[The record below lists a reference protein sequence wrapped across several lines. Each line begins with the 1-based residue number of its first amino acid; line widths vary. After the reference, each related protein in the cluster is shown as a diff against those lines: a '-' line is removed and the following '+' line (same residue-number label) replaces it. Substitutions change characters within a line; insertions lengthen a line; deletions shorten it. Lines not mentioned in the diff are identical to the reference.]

1 MAQAAWEK
9 PTSTNPSPQDARAQL
24 LNQGRNE
31 RWKYL
36 VGGAL
41 LIGAILYLV
50 LSGTVLG
57 ARYYIT
63 VDEVVGNPK
72 YQDKPVRLNGVV
84 LGETIDIDDTDPDNL
99 IIRFTIA
106 NVPENYTNLAEA
118 LHIAAENPDATQL
131 KVLVQGE
138 PKPELLRHEAQ
149 AILTGT
155 LGEDGVFNVTELN
168 FKCPS
173 RFEEGG
179 PQVGSEQDHPGML
192 LDSEAQA
199 NAG

>member
-9 PTSTNPSPQDARAQL
+9 TTTTQPTAQDARAQL
-24 LNQGRNE
+24 MNQGRSD

-36 VGGAL
+36 VGGTL
-41 LIGAILYLV
+41 LIGAVLYLV

-72 YQDKPVRLNGVV
+72 YLEKPVRLSGVV
-84 LGETIDIDDTDPDNL
+84 LGDTIDIDDSDPGNL

-106 NVPENYTNLAEA
+106 NVPEDYTNLAEA
-118 LHIAAENPDATQL
+118 LHLAAENPNATRL
-131 KVLVQGE
+131 DVYIEGE
-138 PKPELLRHEAQ
+138 PVPELLQHEAQ

-155 LGEDGVFNVTELN
+155 LNEDGVFVVTELN

-179 PQVGSEQDHPGML
+179 PQIGSEGDHPGIL
-192 LDSEAQA
+192 RDAEAA
-199 NAG
+199 GNAG

>member
-9 PTSTNPSPQDARAQL
+9 PTSTHPTAQDARAQL
-24 LNQGRNE
+24 LNRGQNE

-41 LIGAILYLV
+41 LIAAVLYLV

-72 YQDKPVRLNGVV
+72 YFDKPVRLSGVV
-84 LGETIDIDDTDPDNL
+84 LGDTIDIDDTDPSNL
-99 IIRFTIA
+99 IIQFTIA
-106 NVPENYTNLAEA
+106 NVPEDYTNLADA
-118 LHIAAENPDATQL
+118 LHIAAENPDATRL
-131 KVLVQGE
+131 NVYIEGA
-138 PKPELLRHEAQ
+138 PIPELLRHEAQ

-155 LGEDGVFNVTELN
+155 LNADGLFIVTELN

-179 PQVGSEQDHPGML
+179 PQIGSEQDHPGMK
-192 LDSEAQA
+192 LDTETAA